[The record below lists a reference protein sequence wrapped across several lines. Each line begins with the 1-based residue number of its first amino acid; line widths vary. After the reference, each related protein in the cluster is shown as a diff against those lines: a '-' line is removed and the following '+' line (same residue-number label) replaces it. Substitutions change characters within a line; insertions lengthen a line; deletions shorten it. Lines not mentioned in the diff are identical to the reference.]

1 MATFLDVST
10 LSLVT
15 PIFVFLLIFV
25 LVYAIVLKTKILGEN
40 NALMV
45 TAALS
50 VAVISMFAGS
60 SVPQFII
67 NTVPWIVA
75 LFIGLLFLIF
85 IYLFLGGS
93 SEKEIMEQLGLK
105 WVVFVILIVIVF
117 IGLVQVIRLSPLQ
130 QSQGGNLTSEDTF
143 KQEIVSTLVHPRIL
157 GALFLMIIAAFA
169 VKLLT
174 DQVKK

>member
-1 MATFLDVST
+1 MATFLDVSV

-25 LVYAIVLKTKILGEN
+25 LVYATALKTKILGEN
-40 NALMV
+40 NALIV

-50 VAVISMFAGS
+50 VSVISMFAGS
-60 SVPQFII
+60 SVPQFIT

-85 IYLFLGGS
+85 IYLFLGGG

-130 QSQGGNLTSEDTF
+130 QGGNATQDTF

-157 GALFLMIIAAFA
+157 GALFLMIIASFA

-174 DQVKK
+174 DQIKK

>member
-1 MATFLDVST
+1 MATFLDVSV

-25 LVYAIVLKTKILGEN
+25 LVYATALKTKILGEN
-40 NALMV
+40 NALIV

-50 VAVISMFAGS
+50 VSVIAMFAGS
-60 SVPQFII
+60 SVPQFIT

-130 QSQGGNLTSEDTF
+130 QGNATQDTF
-143 KQEIVSTLVHPRIL
+143 KQEVVSTLVHPRIL
-157 GALFLMIIAAFA
+157 GALFLMIIASFS

-174 DQVKK
+174 DQIKK

>member
-1 MATFLDVST
+1 MRNNNPINKATIHGT
-10 LSLVT
+10 
-15 PIFVFLLIFV
+15 V
-25 LVYAIVLKTKILGEN
+25 L
-40 NALMV
+40 
-45 TAALS
+45 
-50 VAVISMFAGS
+50 
-60 SVPQFII
+60 
-67 NTVPWIVA
+67 
-75 LFIGLLFLIF
+75 
-85 IYLFLGGS
+85 
-93 SEKEIMEQLGLK
+93 IMEQLGLK